1 MTMTILVSTLGT
13 TFYVIEK
20 RQERLLFDQV
30 TSQARILF
38 KQIIV
43 TRLWVA
49 QHGNIYVK
57 QVHRQK
63 KGPADADRDD
73 EIQDQSGRRYRKE
86 NPAEVTRELSKYA
99 RRTGE
104 FWFHITSSKLVNP
117 ENAPDAFERKA
128 LRKFKTK
135 KTKEWST
142 IEKRKRNSFFR
153 YAAPLYA
160 KPACIKCHKEYHV
173 GDLRGAIS
181 ITLPIGKL
189 LSQVAGNKRTM
200 VFGMVVIS
208 AQLFVALLLTMRAFI
223 INPILKLKRL
233 VEAYPGGEGATS
245 DPVISSRDEL
255 GLLYRAFSEMRE
267 TINQYQR
274 SLKEKIHAATQELQL
289 TNSKLIETN
298 QRYQELSNR
307 KSEFISIISHE
318 LRTPLTSVK
327 GAIDFIRSKLN
338 MLNEE
343 RSDLQLDLKEV
354 LQFLDVIGSN
364 ADRLVRM
371 VNETL
376 DLEKIES
383 GREEFYFSEFSIGP
397 FLRELVWEID
407 PILAE
412 KEIAL
417 NTEVEEGLMVC
428 ADEDRMKEVMLNLLS
443 NAIQHSP
450 ERSVITV
457 EGRLN
462 GPWVVVRV
470 SDQGD
475 GIPVEEQQK
484 IFEKFYKR
492 REGGTGLGLALCKS
506 ILEAHQGEI
515 GIVSDGVRGSTFY
528 FKLPAIKVE
537 HGKPDSGDR

>member
-1 MTMTILVSTLGT
+1 MTMAILVSTIGI
-13 TFYVIEK
+13 TFYVIGK
-20 RQERLLFDQV
+20 RQEKLLFDQV
-30 TSQARILF
+30 TLQARILF
-38 KQIIV
+38 KQILL

-49 QHGNIYVK
+49 DHGGIYVEK
-57 QVHRQK
+57 FPGWER
-63 KGPADADRDD
+63 DRTGRID
-73 EIQDQSGRRYRKE
+73 EIMDQNGRRYVKE
-86 NPAEVTRELSKYA
+86 NPAQVTRQLSRYA
-99 RRTGE
+99 RKEGRY
-104 FWFHITSSKLVNP
+104 WFHITSSRLANP

-128 LRKFKTK
+128 LRKFETDKAE
-135 KTKEWST
+135 EWSA
-142 IEKRKRNSFFR
+142 IEKRKGASFFR

-160 KPACIKCHKEYHV
+160 KASCIGCHKGYHV
-173 GDLRGAIS
+173 GDVRGAIS
-181 ITLPIGKL
+181 ITLPIGEL

-200 VFGMVVIS
+200 IFGTIVIS
-208 AQLFVALLLTMRAFI
+208 ALLFGALLLTMRVFI

-233 VEAYPGGEGATS
+233 VEAYPGGEGETS
-245 DPVISSRDEL
+245 DPVISSGDEL
-255 GLLYRAFSEMRE
+255 GLLYRAFSDMRE
-267 TINQYQR
+267 TINQYQS
-274 SLKEKIHAATQELQL
+274 SLKRKIHAATRELQL
-289 TNSKLIETN
+289 TNRKLVETN
-298 QRYQELSNR
+298 QRYQELSSR

-327 GAIDFIRSKLN
+327 GAIDYIRTKLN

-343 RSDLQLDLKEV
+343 RSDLQPDLKEV
-354 LQFLDVIGSN
+354 FQFLHVIGSN

-407 PILAE
+407 PILTE

-417 NTEVEEGLMVC
+417 NTGVEEGLMVR

-515 GIVSDGVRGSTFY
+515 GVESDGTRGSTFY
-528 FKLPAIKVE
+528 FKLPAIRVKYE
-537 HGKPDSGDR
+537 KPNSGDR

>member
-1 MTMTILVSTLGT
+1 MTMTILVSTIGI

-20 RQERLLFDQV
+20 RQEKLLFDQV

-38 KQIIV
+38 KQILL

-49 QHGNIYVK
+49 DHGGIFVEK
-57 QVHRQK
+57 FPGWERSRT
-63 KGPADADRDD
+63 GRID
-73 EIQDQSGRRYRKE
+73 EIVDQSGKRYVKE
-86 NPAEVTRELSKYA
+86 NPAQVTRQLSRYA
-99 RRTGE
+99 RKE
-104 FWFHITSSKLVNP
+104 EQYWFHITSSKLANP

-128 LRKFKTK
+128 LRKFETDEVEEF
-135 KTKEWST
+135 TA
-142 IEKRKRNSFFR
+142 IEKRKGDSFFR

-160 KPACIKCHKEYHV
+160 KSACIECHKGYQV
-173 GDLRGAIS
+173 GDVRGVIS
-181 ITLPIGKL
+181 ITLPIGEL

-200 VFGMVVIS
+200 IFGAIMIS
-208 AQLFVALLLTMRAFI
+208 VLLFGALLLTMRTFI

-233 VEAYPGGEGATS
+233 VEAYPDGEGGTP
-245 DPVISSRDEL
+245 DPAISSGDEL
-255 GLLYRAFSEMRE
+255 GLLYRAFSDMRE
-267 TINQYQR
+267 TINQYQS
-274 SLKEKIHAATQELQL
+274 SLKEKIHAATRELQL
-289 TNSKLIETN
+289 TNQKLVETN
-298 QRYQELSNR
+298 QRYQELSSR

-327 GAIDFIRSKLN
+327 GAIDYIRTKLN
-338 MLNEE
+338 MLKEE
-343 RSDLQLDLKEV
+343 RSDLQPDLKEV
-354 LQFLDVIGSN
+354 FQFLNVIGSN

-397 FLRELVWEID
+397 FIQELVWEID
-407 PILAE
+407 PILTE

-417 NTEVEEGLMVC
+417 NTEVEEDLMVR

-462 GPWVVVRV
+462 GPWVVVRI

-475 GIPVEEQQK
+475 GIPVKEQQK

-492 REGGTGLGLALCKS
+492 REGGTGLGLALCRS

-515 GIVSDGVRGSTFY
+515 GVESDGTRGSTFY
-528 FKLPAIKVE
+528 FKLPAIGVKN
-537 HGKPDSGDR
+537 GKPNSGDR